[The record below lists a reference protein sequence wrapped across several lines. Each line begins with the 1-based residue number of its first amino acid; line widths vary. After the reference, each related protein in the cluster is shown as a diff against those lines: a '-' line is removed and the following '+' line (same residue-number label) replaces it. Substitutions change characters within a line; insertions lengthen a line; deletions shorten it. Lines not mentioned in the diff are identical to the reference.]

1 MQTLKMLTAAITF
14 ATFGIAGTAIANTS
28 GNTQSTGQGSASE
41 SSTNVGG
48 DENSSVKRSEAI
60 TPEDPEY
67 ARDTHTS
74 AYKKTYPDEKPVM
87 GEELSPDQQNELT
100 PSDKDWEEDDQKQ

>member
-14 ATFGIAGTAIANTS
+14 ASLGVAGTAFAETS
-28 GNTQSTGQGSASE
+28 ETTQSTGQGSAADV
-41 SSTNVGG
+41 STTQTN
-48 DENSSVKRSEAI
+48 DKNSRSEAVD
-60 TPEDPEY
+60 TAKPDY

-74 AYKKTYPDEKPVM
+74 AYKKTYPDEAPVM

-100 PSDKDWEEDDQKQ
+100 PSDKNWEEGDKKQ